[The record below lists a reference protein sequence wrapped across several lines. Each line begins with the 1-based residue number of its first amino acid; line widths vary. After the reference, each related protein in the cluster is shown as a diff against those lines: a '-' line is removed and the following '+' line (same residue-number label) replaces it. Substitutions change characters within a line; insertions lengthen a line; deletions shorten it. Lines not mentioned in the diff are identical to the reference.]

1 MKMGGPFPGF
11 PNTLPDKPDTRA
23 AEPANMLDDLS
34 TYQQFML
41 RRRLRIMASLLILL
55 ILVGL
60 LLAIRANKIQ
70 FDQVISESMEPT
82 LKVGDILITDS
93 NAK

>member
-1 MKMGGPFPGF
+1 MGEGFPGF
-11 PNTLPDKPDTRA
+11 PNTLPNKPDTRS
-23 AEPANMLDDLS
+23 AEPANMSDDLP
-34 TYQQFML
+34 TYQIFML
-41 RRRLRIMASLLILL
+41 RRRLRNMARLLILL

-82 LKVGDILITDS
+82 LKVGDILIY
-93 NAK
+93 